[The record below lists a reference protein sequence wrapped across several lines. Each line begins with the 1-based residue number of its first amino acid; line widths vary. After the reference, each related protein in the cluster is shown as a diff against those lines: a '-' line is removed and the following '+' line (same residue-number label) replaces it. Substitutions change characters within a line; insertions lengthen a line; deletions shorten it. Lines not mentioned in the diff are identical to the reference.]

1 MHFKVCPHH
10 SCLKVTCG
18 EACQGFVCYQ
28 CCAVPFEEGGPELM
42 VLHAK
47 MYALGEK
54 YVVEGLKTLAKEKF
68 ARACGFHWNTKHF
81 ATAVECVFEE
91 TVESDV
97 GLRDVVIRT
106 VSEHINV
113 LNRPEMAVM
122 LHRYGDLAVGLLK
135 SKAPMIGWTRTTAF
149 VEGFG

>member
-1 MHFKVCPHH
+1 MPKQTLGGRYLVNVPKDPRYHYDFPHTCSPHCTMHFKVCPHH

-68 ARACGFHWNTKHF
+68 ARACGFH
-81 ATAVECVFEE
+81 
-91 TVESDV
+91 
-97 GLRDVVIRT
+97 
-106 VSEHINV
+106 
-113 LNRPEMAVM
+113 
-122 LHRYGDLAVGLLK
+122 
-135 SKAPMIGWTRTTAF
+135 
-149 VEGFG
+149 